1 MSMFKITFS
10 EQKDGENQS
19 IGKLVFTLVGDF
31 DNSAST
37 EAVRGF
43 EPVFEHTDCYVV
55 IDCSELNYISSS
67 GLRIILDVFKH
78 TRSNGRKA
86 ILKNLSE
93 DVKEVFDLSG
103 FLQLFIIEN

>member
-1 MSMFKITFS
+1 MIKITFS

-31 DNSAST
+31 DNTAST
-37 EAVRGF
+37 EAARGF

-67 GLRIILDVFKH
+67 GIRILLDIYKH
-78 TRSNGRKA
+78 TNSHGHWV
-86 ILKNLSE
+86 ILKRLS
-93 DVKEVFDLSG
+93 DDIRVVLGMSG
-103 FLQLFIIEN
+103 FLQLFHTED